1 MIFLLLLTVLWLCV
15 YEAYENSIFRFSA
28 AIQNDKPR
36 TLSNLIKKTAQ
47 EVSSPSSLNLNLA
60 TPQQDVLKKK
70 WNEHKERL
78 EG

>member
-15 YEAYENSIFRFSA
+15 YAASENSIFRFSA